1 MIICHRLI
9 SQFSIQRA
17 RQIREHEVDLVKHE
31 YLFTCARQSLYNTM
45 SCVRGVCCLM
55 FLAAVVMLVAAD
67 DDFKVGK
74 SEVKVA
80 AKSGMMEFRRERRN
94 KANETVQ
101 TRPVQ
106 IRMAQMV
113 QLDKDGNE
121 VANCTAPEKPVTRR
135 RRRSSG
141 QRNTQRKKPG
151 SAPATGGTGQ
161 KGSGSRPSGKGGQQ
175 GSRSGSG
182 GKGGK
187 PGSAPATGGIGQKS
201 TESGPGGMG
210 GQQGSGSGHGGMG
223 GQQESGSGHGGM
235 GGQEGSESG
244 HGGIGGQQGSGSG
257 HGGMG
262 GQQGSGSG
270 HGGIGGQ
277 QGSGSGQGGMGGQ
290 EGSGSGYGGMR
301 GNPGSGAGKGGMGG
315 DKGSESERT
324 VGFKRPHRPWAEKNG
339 TGPGKRFS
347 NFNHTQ
353 FNIGQKKRNVRLSHS
368 RSLKALVKRFH
379 ANLGAEVGNLAI
391 DMALPENDGE
401 IDIDGEK
408 QKLKKGDL
416 KFNIELTEW
425 NWCGD
430 EGEDGAAAFLDV
442 YIEVNS
448 TQRPKMRRGRSA
460 SAPASFNLGDNTTM
474 SFSGKVRIKNISTR

>member
-1 MIICHRLI
+1 
-9 SQFSIQRA
+9 
-17 RQIREHEVDLVKHE
+17 
-31 YLFTCARQSLYNTM
+31 
-45 SCVRGVCCLM
+45 
-55 FLAAVVMLVAAD
+55 MLVAAD
-67 DDFKVGK
+67 DDFNVGK

-80 AKSGMMEFRRERRN
+80 AKSGMMEFRREMRN

-121 VANCTAPEKPVTRR
+121 VTNCTAPEKPVTRR

-175 GSRSGSG
+175 GSGSGPG

-187 PGSAPATGGIGQKS
+187 PGS
-201 TESGPGGMG
+201 
-210 GQQGSGSGHGGMG
+210 
-223 GQQESGSGHGGM
+223 
-235 GGQEGSESG
+235 
-244 HGGIGGQQGSGSG
+244 
-257 HGGMG
+257 
-262 GQQGSGSG
+262 
-270 HGGIGGQ
+270 
-277 QGSGSGQGGMGGQ
+277 
-290 EGSGSGYGGMR
+290 R
-301 GNPGSGAGKGGMGG
+301 AGKGGMGG
-315 DKGSESERT
+315 DEGSGSGRMG
-324 VGFKRPHRPWAEKNG
+324 VFKRPHRPWAGRNG

-347 NFNHTQ
+347 NFNHTK
-353 FNIGQKKRNVRLSHS
+353 FNIGKKKRNERLSHS
-368 RSLKALVKRFH
+368 RSLRALVKRFY
-379 ANLGAEVGNLAI
+379 ANLGAEVGNMAV

-448 TQRPKMRRGRSA
+448 THRPKMRNGQSA
-460 SAPASFNLGDNTTM
+460 SAPASFDLGDNTTM
-474 SFSGKVRIKNISTR
+474 SFSGKVRVVIISQSY

>member
-1 MIICHRLI
+1 
-9 SQFSIQRA
+9 
-17 RQIREHEVDLVKHE
+17 
-31 YLFTCARQSLYNTM
+31 
-45 SCVRGVCCLM
+45 
-55 FLAAVVMLVAAD
+55 MLVAAD

-121 VANCTAPEKPVTRR
+121 VANCSAPEKPVTRR

-141 QRNTQRKKPG
+141 QRNTQGGELG
-151 SAPATGGTGQ
+151 STPATGGMGGQ
-161 KGSGSRPSGKGGQQ
+161 GSGSGNGGMGAQN
-175 GSRSGSG
+175 GSASATGGMG
-182 GKGGK
+182 GKSDSGAGHGGMGLQNGSASATGGMGGKSDSGAGHGGMGLQNGSASATGGMGGKSDSGAGHGGMGLPNGSASATGGMGGK
-187 PGSAPATGGIGQKS
+187 PGSDAGKGGMGLPNGSASAT
-201 TESGPGGMG
+201 GGMG
-210 GQQGSGSGHGGMG
+210 GK
-223 GQQESGSGHGGM
+223 
-235 GGQEGSESG
+235 
-244 HGGIGGQQGSGSG
+244 
-257 HGGMG
+257 
-262 GQQGSGSG
+262 
-270 HGGIGGQ
+270 
-277 QGSGSGQGGMGGQ
+277 
-290 EGSGSGYGGMR
+290 
-301 GNPGSGAGKGGMGG
+301 PGSDAGKGGMGG
-315 DKGSESERT
+315 HEGSDSGRMG
-324 VGFKRPHRPWAEKNG
+324 VFKRPHRPWAGMNG

-347 NFNHTQ
+347 DFNNTE
-353 FNIGQKKRNVRLSHS
+353 FNIGQKKQNVKLSHS

-448 TQRPKMRRGRSA
+448 THRPKMRRGRSA
-460 SAPASFNLGDNTTM
+460 SAPASFDLGDNMTM
-474 SFSGKVRIKNISTR
+474 SFSGKVRVVNISQLY

>member
-1 MIICHRLI
+1 
-9 SQFSIQRA
+9 
-17 RQIREHEVDLVKHE
+17 
-31 YLFTCARQSLYNTM
+31 
-45 SCVRGVCCLM
+45 
-55 FLAAVVMLVAAD
+55 MLVAAD

-106 IRMAQMV
+106 IRIAQLV
-113 QLDKDGNE
+113 QLDKDSNE
-121 VANCTAPEKPVTRR
+121 VTNCSAPEKPVTRR

-141 QRNTQRKKPG
+141 QRNTQGGKLGSMPATGGMGGQGSGSGNGGMGAQNG
-151 SAPATGGTGQ
+151 SASATGGTG
-161 KGSGSRPSGKGGQQ
+161 GKSDWG
-175 GSRSGSG
+175 
-182 GKGGK
+182 
-187 PGSAPATGGIGQKS
+187 A
-201 TESGPGGMG
+201 
-210 GQQGSGSGHGGMG
+210 GHGGMG
-223 GQQESGSGHGGM
+223 LQNGSASATGGMGEKPGSGAGHGGM
-235 GGQEGSESG
+235 GLQNGSASATGGMGGKSDSG
-244 HGGIGGQQGSGSG
+244 AG

-262 GQQGSGSG
+262 LQNGSASAT
-270 HGGIGGQ
+270 
-277 QGSGSGQGGMGGQ
+277 GGMGGK
-290 EGSGSGYGGMR
+290 
-301 GNPGSGAGKGGMGG
+301 PGSGAGKGGMGG
-315 DKGSESERT
+315 HEGSDSGRMGVFT
-324 VGFKRPHRPWAEKNG
+324 RPHRPWVGRNG

-347 NFNHTQ
+347 DFNNTE
-353 FNIGQKKRNVRLSHS
+353 FTIGQKKQNVKLSHS

-448 TQRPKMRRGRSA
+448 THRPKMRRGRSA
-460 SAPASFNLGDNTTM
+460 SAPASFDLGDNTTM
-474 SFSGKVRIKNISTR
+474 SFSGKVCVVNISKLY